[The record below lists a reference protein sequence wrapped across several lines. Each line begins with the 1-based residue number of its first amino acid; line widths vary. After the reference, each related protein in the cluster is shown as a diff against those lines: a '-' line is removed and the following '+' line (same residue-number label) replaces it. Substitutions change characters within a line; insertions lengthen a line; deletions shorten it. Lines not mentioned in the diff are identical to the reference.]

1 MPVKGKRIAVTL
13 SWDAY
18 RVLEEFARL
27 VERPVASVA
36 REILEDATRGMA
48 GLLPVLRRA
57 KEGDVGA
64 IKDATA
70 WMLEVVSSAVAE
82 GASTLREVGRDDE
95 APDD

>member
-1 MPVKGKRIAVTL
+1 VPVRGKRIAVTL

-18 RVLEEFARL
+18 GVLEEFAKL

-36 REILEDATRGMA
+36 REVLEDATRGMA
-48 GLLPVLRRA
+48 ELLPVLRRA
-57 KEGDVGA
+57 KEGDVDA

-82 GASTLREVGRDDE
+82 GAATLREVKRE
-95 APDD
+95 AKPPDD